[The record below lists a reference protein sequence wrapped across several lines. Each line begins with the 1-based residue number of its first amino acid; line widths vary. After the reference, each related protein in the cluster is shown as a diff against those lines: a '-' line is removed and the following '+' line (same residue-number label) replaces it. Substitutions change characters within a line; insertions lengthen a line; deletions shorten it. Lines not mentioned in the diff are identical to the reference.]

1 MRRTFRR
8 SLWLAA
14 VLLLPLLAQ
23 RAEAESDA
31 QPRREA
37 SAPAGEVAP
46 ASGGERHGYPRLFN
60 TKETRSANIRPF
72 PRWTDMLDRHR
83 AEERRGDAPCT
94 PSRFQ
99 RCGIGEWL
107 AFLAKERGKD
117 RRTQLA
123 DVNSFINQ
131 HPYVLDKLNYW
142 ETPREFALH
151 DGDCKDYAIAK
162 YFSLRYLG
170 WHEDELRVVVVQD
183 LNLRVA
189 HAVTAVYFGDEI
201 LILDNQARQVV
212 RAESIRHYLPYYSIN
227 ESYWWLHKPG

>member
-1 MRRTFRR
+1 MRRLFHR
-8 SLWLAA
+8 W
-14 VLLLPLLAQ
+14 LLPAALLILPILGQ
-23 RAEAESDA
+23 PAEAESDTR
-31 QPRREA
+31 PRQEA
-37 SAPAGEVAP
+37 AAP
-46 ASGGERHGYPRLFN
+46 ASEVPPASHGERRSYPRLFN

-72 PRWTDMLDRHR
+72 PRWTDMLDRHH
-83 AEERRGDAPCT
+83 AEEKRGDPACT
-94 PSRFQ
+94 PTRFQ
-99 RCGIGEWL
+99 RCAIAEWL

-117 RRTQLA
+117 RRSQLA
-123 DVNSFINQ
+123 DVNSFVNQ

-170 WHEDELRVVVVQD
+170 WREDELRVVVVQD

-189 HAVTAVYFGDEI
+189 HAVTAVYVDDEI

-212 RAESIRHYLPYYSIN
+212 RAESIRHYVPYYSIN